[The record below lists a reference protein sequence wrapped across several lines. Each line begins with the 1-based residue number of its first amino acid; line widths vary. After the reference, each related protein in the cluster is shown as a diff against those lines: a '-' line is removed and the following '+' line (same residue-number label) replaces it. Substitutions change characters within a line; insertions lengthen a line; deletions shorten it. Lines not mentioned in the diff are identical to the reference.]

1 MNLKVARGQVT
12 DVHSVNQRPLCMRV
26 LSEFL
31 EGRDWFYLPPCVHS
45 PHNDLIYS
53 GYPLHIG
60 IYFNLPSY

>member
-1 MNLKVARGQVT
+1 MHV
-12 DVHSVNQRPLCMRV
+12 VNQRPPCLRV

-31 EGRDWFYLPPCVHS
+31 EGRDWFCLPLYVHS

-60 IYFNLPSY
+60 IYFNLLSY